1 MRDYTDE
8 RDTRQERTNIVFYG
22 DDLDCIA
29 DIKKFVGVR
38 GKAAAV
44 RYALRHT
51 RDAVLASSQAP
62 TPNVLI
68 PTNPPADK
76 EA

>member
-29 DIKKFVGVR
+29 DIQKFVGVR

-51 RDAVLASSQAP
+51 RDAV
-62 TPNVLI
+62 TPAVLI
-68 PTNPPADK
+68 PSTPPDK

>member
-29 DIKKFVGVR
+29 DIQKFVGVR

-44 RYALRHT
+44 RYALRQT
-51 RDAVLASSQAP
+51 AAAV
-62 TPNVLI
+62 TPAGLLI
-68 PTNPPADK
+68 PPTIPDL

>member
-8 RDTRQERTNIVFYG
+8 EKYQERTNIVFYG

-29 DIKKFVGVR
+29 DIQKFVGVR

-44 RYALRHT
+44 RYALAQTAKAIRF
-51 RDAVLASSQAP
+51 
-62 TPNVLI
+62 
-68 PTNPPADK
+68 PADK

>member
-8 RDTRQERTNIVFYG
+8 ENYQERTNIVFYG

-29 DIKKFVGVR
+29 KIQQFVGVR

-51 RDAVLASSQAP
+51 RDAV

-68 PTNPPADK
+68 PSTPPADK

>member
-29 DIKKFVGVR
+29 DIQKFVGIR

-44 RYALRHT
+44 RYALRQT
-51 RDAVLASSQAP
+51 AAAV
-62 TPNVLI
+62 TPGVLI
-68 PTNPPADK
+68 PTNPPDK

>member
-8 RDTRQERTNIVFYG
+8 REDRQERTNIVFYA

-29 DIKKFVGVR
+29 KIQQFVGVR

-44 RYALRHT
+44 RYALRQT
-51 RDAVLASSQAP
+51 AAAV
-62 TPNVLI
+62 TPNLLI
-68 PTNPPADK
+68 PTTPPDK

>member
-1 MRDYTDE
+1 MRDYKE
-8 RDTRQERTNIVFYG
+8 EGDTRQERTNIVFYG

-29 DIKKFVGVR
+29 DIQKFVGVR

-51 RDAVLASSQAP
+51 RDAV

-68 PTNPPADK
+68 PTAPTADK